1 MKLKDL
7 LKRFTNPP
15 KNKSSHDE
23 KPPKKLE
30 RPLFIYWA
38 LAGVRILLTLL
49 PQTGYIHP
57 DEFFQSIE
65 VIAGDRFDIDVNKP
79 WEYNATFPIRSA
91 FVSQLVV
98 GIPYSIIN
106 VLSPYI
112 WYYCQ
117 INIRTSYFLVTVP
130 RLTLCILSFASDYCL
145 YKSCL
150 MNKQN
155 YRSRLIIYA
164 SSYVMVVYATR
175 TLSNS
180 IELILN
186 TLLIYYV
193 SRCIVYSEQVVIQS
207 DHLKNAYDKAQNIVE
222 RVKYYKLRASLPS
235 HSLNHC
241 LIISSIAVLGI
252 FNRPTFL
259 AYAFPT
265 IFFWLQRGLGSRSV
279 NLWDFHVRILIFI
292 LCGIPATVFLII
304 ADSFYFGYLTL
315 GEIINLDIGF
325 KNIIVTPLN
334 FLRYNSVTDNLAD
347 HGLHPRFLHFLVNVP
362 LLFNILGIIGLIVGL
377 KMCHGITKRQW
388 LELPRIQSIESLMTA
403 CFIVPIGLL
412 SVFPHQEP
420 RFIIPTIFPIVYLYS
435 PIIEKSNKKIA
446 ACKNTEQVVRLVQ
459 KNIGV
464 RRLQYLWGIS
474 NILLI
479 IFYGFLHQG
488 GVLPLTRH
496 IAKELKSKPE
506 LTHIH
511 LFTSYTYS
519 LPTAL
524 LQLRNTKRVYMSSDQ
539 HRYKL
544 KQDFFLY
551 EQGSKS
557 MAHVLEEINHKMSEC
572 EAKFKND
579 KIPYRLYYAMPL
591 NLFDNFVNEHNL
603 AVNGT
608 KQYNFSNVTV
618 FYPHLTTEK
627 LPHLNLLSD
636 LELFQIDKFDVYFD
650 KFVPCIF
657 DRFVKFFKNFGLL
670 VVRIK
675 YHKNIYNL

>member
-1 MKLKDL
+1 MMTLKDL
-7 LKRFTNPP
+7 LRRFTRTTTS
-15 KNKSSHDE
+15 KSSQE
-23 KPPKKLE
+23 KTKKVEKKPSL
-30 RPLFIYWA
+30 IVYWI
-38 LAGVRILLTLL
+38 LAGFRILLTLL

-57 DEFFQSIE
+57 DEYFQSIE
-65 VIAGDRFDIDVNKP
+65 VIAGDRFDIDVYKP
-79 WEYNATFPIRSA
+79 WEYNTTFPIRSA
-91 FVSQLVV
+91 FVSQVIIGV
-98 GIPYSIIN
+98 PYSIIN
-106 VLSPYI
+106 VLSPYL
-112 WYYCQ
+112 WYYFQ
-117 INIRTSYFLVTVP
+117 VKIRTPYFLATVP
-130 RLTLCILSFASDYCL
+130 RLAICILSFLSDYCL
-145 YKSCL
+145 FKLCQICKL
-150 MNKQN
+150 N

-164 SSYVMVVYATR
+164 SSYVMMIYATR

-207 DHLKNAYDKAQNIVE
+207 DHFKNAYDKAQNIVE

-241 LIISSIAVLGI
+241 LVLATLTVLGI
-252 FNRPTFL
+252 FNRPTFI
-259 AYAFPT
+259 AYAFPP

-279 NLWDFHVRILIFI
+279 NLWDFHVRIIMFI
-292 LCGIPATVFLII
+292 LCGIPVTLFLII
-304 ADSFYFGYLTL
+304 VDSFYFGYLTL
-315 GEIINLDIGF
+315 GEIINLDVGF

-347 HGLHPRFLHFLVNVP
+347 HGLHPRYLHFLVNVP
-362 LLFNILGIIGLIVGL
+362 LLFNIIGIIALAVGL
-377 KMCHGITKRQW
+377 KMIHSITKRHW

-403 CFIVPIGLL
+403 CFILPIGLL
-412 SVFPHQEP
+412 SLFPHQEP
-420 RFIIPTIFPIVYLYS
+420 RFIIPVIFPIVFLYS
-435 PIIEKSNKKIA
+435 PIIERSNRLL
-446 ACKNTEQVVRLVQ
+446 ACKNTREIVGLVK

-496 IAKELKSKPE
+496 VARELKAKPE

-524 LQLRNTKRVYMSSDQ
+524 LQLRNTKRTYTSSDQ

-551 EQGSKS
+551 EQGSKAMS
-557 MAHVLEEINHKMSEC
+557 DVLGIINSKIVEC
-572 EAKFKND
+572 EAKLKSD
-579 KIPYRLYYAMPL
+579 KIPYRIYYAMPFNSL
-591 NLFDNFVNEHNL
+591 SNFINEHNL

-608 KQYNFSNVTV
+608 NNLTFSTV
-618 FYPHLTTEK
+618 SIFYPHLTTEK
-627 LPHLNLLSD
+627 LPLLNFTSNFECFLVDKLEVCFEKFISNLLN
-636 LELFQIDKFDVYFD
+636 
-650 KFVPCIF
+650 
-657 DRFVKFFKNFGLL
+657 RFVQFFKNFGLL
-670 VVRIK
+670 VIRIQ
-675 YHKNIYNL
+675 YSKNIDSI